1 MRSLAV
7 LLVVAGVALAG
18 CGDGSDDTPVAADAR
33 PVSRCA
39 ALAAPL
45 ALEIP
50 SVGDNGGGN
59 GGGEV
64 PRTTYA
70 GAETVERLA
79 GDRAFQV
86 VDGLVALWY
95 PQHHDVMVFLQPD
108 ARPDALRSVAEAAG
122 ALTDEDVTIMSREDT
137 YAEFLALFADQPEI
151 TESVTPDILPTSVRF
166 QVSQRLDDVTPF
178 DPLAAVREVVLRYD
192 DPIVDAQV
200 DALLD
205 DPAAVDRLQRLADPL
220 AADVAVLLAAARRWA
235 DADPA
240 TRTRG
245 GVFDRTERERIQPGA
260 ARVALG
266 AERDCAVDVV
276 AGGGLP
282 GS

>member
-1 MRSLAV
+1 MRLVLAAVLLAV
-7 LLVVAGVALAG
+7 LAG
-18 CGDGSDDTPVAADAR
+18 CDDAADDAPVAADAP

-45 ALEIP
+45 EIDLP
-50 SVGDNGGGN
+50 SYGGGA
-59 GGGEV
+59 EV
-64 PRTTYA
+64 PQTTHPA
-70 GAETVERLA
+70 AEQVERLV
-79 GDRAFQV
+79 GDHSFQV

-95 PQHHDVMVFLQPD
+95 VQRHDVVVFLEPD
-108 ARPDALRSVAEAAG
+108 APPGALGAVARTAG
-122 ALTDEDVTIMSREDT
+122 AVADDGVTIMSREDT
-137 YAEFLALFADQPEI
+137 YAEFLTLFADQPEI

-166 QVSQRLDDVTPF
+166 QVAERLGAEAPF
-178 DPLAAVREVVLRYD
+178 DSLAAVREVVLRYD

-205 DPAAVDRLQRLADPL
+205 DPAAIDRLQRLADPL

-235 DADPA
+235 EADPA
-240 TRTRG
+240 MRTRG
-245 GVFDRTERERIQPGA
+245 GLFDRAERERIEQGA
-260 ARVALG
+260 ARVAQG
-266 AERDCAVDVV
+266 VERDCDVDVV